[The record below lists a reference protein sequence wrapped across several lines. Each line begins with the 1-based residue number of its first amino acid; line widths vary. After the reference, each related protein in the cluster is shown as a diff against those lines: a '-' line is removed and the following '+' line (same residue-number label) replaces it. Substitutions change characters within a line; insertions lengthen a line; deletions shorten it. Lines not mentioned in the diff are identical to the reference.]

1 MHKKGITEEV
11 AKKRSRKNTK
21 VQVGYSAGA
30 GMAGRCREC
39 RRSKL
44 YLYMPALIL
53 IPPRAMPSTQSWVT
67 LTISV
72 ESSVPI

>member
-21 VQVGYSAGA
+21 VQVGYSAGE
-30 GMAGRCREC
+30 GMAGRHRES
-39 RRSKL
+39 RTSRL
-44 YLYMPALIL
+44 YIHKPALIL
-53 IPPRAMPSTQSWVT
+53 TPTESHALHSTPNS